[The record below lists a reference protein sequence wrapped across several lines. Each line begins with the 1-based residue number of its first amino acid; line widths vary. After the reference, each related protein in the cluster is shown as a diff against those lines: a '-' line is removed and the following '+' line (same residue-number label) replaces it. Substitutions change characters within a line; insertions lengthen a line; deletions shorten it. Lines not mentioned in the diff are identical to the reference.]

1 MTDTFAETTRL
12 YQSIAATVTRT
23 ENYFA
28 TEEYRKLEKASGIA
42 FSKIEPLCNLLI
54 GIMQGKNKGEEIG
67 LTGVEQKI
75 CFYTTIL
82 QKQQGMLTN
91 NVRVTID
98 DIIKN
103 SFLLGL
109 VAHLYLYDNPS
120 RNVFADVDA
129 AAAMKKLAPALMS
142 SSAKMRKYN
151 KKLNT
156 IPILIFENY
165 YDSHIAQ
172 VLNGQ
177 LGLGLMKSA
186 SARNYFTNLFFGGT
200 RFGEMLDNQARGAK
214 CPVIIDGVCYN
225 T

>member
-1 MTDTFAETTRL
+1 MTNTFTETTRL
-12 YQSIAATVTRT
+12 YQSIAASVTRT
-23 ENYFA
+23 ENYFT

-42 FSKIEPLCNLLI
+42 YEKIEPLCTLII

-67 LTGVEQKI
+67 LTGVEEKI
-75 CFYTTIL
+75 CFYTGIL
-82 QKQQGMLTN
+82 QKQPGMLEDNLRATF
-91 NVRVTID
+91 D
-98 DIIKN
+98 EIIQD

-109 VAHLYLYDNPS
+109 VSHLYLYDNPS
-120 RNVFADVDA
+120 RNEFADVDA

-165 YDSHIAQ
+165 YDSRIAQ

-186 SARNYFTNLFFGGT
+186 SARNYFTNLFFGGA
-200 RFGEMLDNQARGAK
+200 RFGEMLDNQTREAK